1 MNRTCT
7 LSAMLLALLCLAM
20 PQGLLAQHGENA
32 DEAEFH
38 QNHFSV
44 FLGGTT
50 ESEEDE
56 TTTSFSIGVD
66 YERRLSR
73 LMGIGFGA
81 EYVFV
86 DVGREALAGLLGFFH
101 VTEGFVLLGGP
112 GLEFAQEPLHEVEA
126 GGEVGKISETSEDV
140 ETERETNLVFRLGT
154 LYEFE
159 VGHQYTI
166 APSLFVDFIEN
177 KDPAFVWGLSF
188 GIGF

>member
-1 MNRTCT
+1 MLLT
-7 LSAMLLALLCLAM
+7 LSCVAM

-32 DEAEFH
+32 DEAELH

-73 LMGIGFGA
+73 LLGIGFGA

-86 DVGREALAGLLGFFH
+86 DVGRESLAGLLGFFH
-101 VTEGFVLLGGP
+101 VTEGIVLLGGP
-112 GLEFAQEPLHEVEA
+112 GLEFVQEPLHEVEPE
-126 GGEVGKISETSEDV
+126 GEAGKISEPSEDV
-140 ETERETNLVFRLGT
+140 ETERETNLAFRVGA

-159 VGHQYTI
+159 VGHKYTI

-177 KDPAFVWGLSF
+177 KDPAIVWGLSF